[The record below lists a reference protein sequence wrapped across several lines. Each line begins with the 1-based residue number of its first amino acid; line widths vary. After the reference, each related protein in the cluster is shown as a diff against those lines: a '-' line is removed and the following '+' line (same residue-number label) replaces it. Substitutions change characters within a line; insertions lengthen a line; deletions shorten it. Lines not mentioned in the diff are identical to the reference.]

1 MKPRIA
7 VTVSG
12 SEAGSS
18 KWRPYLKAIRDAGG
32 EPELVHG
39 YVEPADVE
47 RLLQRFDGLLLPGG
61 GDVPPEEYGGRPHP
75 TVRPEAPDRD
85 SLELAAARVAK
96 QHALPT
102 LGICRGMQMMNVALG
117 GTLYED
123 IPDQYDPPNRL
134 RIAHQQVAAGHHKS
148 DRTHPVDLVA
158 GSKVASI
165 AGGPCVD
172 TNSTHHQA
180 VRRVAYD
187 LLAVAK
193 ARDGIVE
200 AIELREAHPFFVGV
214 QWHPEELVANDEPS
228 RRIFKAFVQ
237 AAADRAARR

>member
-1 MKPRIA
+1 M
-7 VTVSG
+7 
-12 SEAGSS
+12 
-18 KWRPYLKAIRDAGG
+18 
-32 EPELVHG
+32 
-39 YVEPADVE
+39 
-47 RLLQRFDGLLLPGG
+47 
-61 GDVPPEEYGGRPHP
+61 
-75 TVRPEAPDRD
+75 
-85 SLELAAARVAK
+85 
-96 QHALPT
+96 
-102 LGICRGMQMMNVALG
+102 
-117 GTLYED
+117 
-123 IPDQYDPPNRL
+123 
-134 RIAHQQVAAGHHKS
+134 
-148 DRTHPVDLVA
+148 A